1 MWKVMC
7 CRLEPCERDTRSRDP
22 HPCGHGINQSSISKE
37 NERHVE
43 NKSSVILKYGTVYK
57 SLEGKKGHGLRIFR
71 LHAHNCREG
80 TGTVR
85 WIITPSAARVF
96 VSHP

>member
-1 MWKVMC
+1 MGKVMC
-7 CRLEPCERDTRSRDP
+7 CRPEPCERDTRSRD
-22 HPCGHGINQSSISKE
+22 HPCGHGSISKE

-43 NKSSVILKYGTVYK
+43 NKSFVILKYGTVYK
-57 SLEGKKGHGLRIFR
+57 SLVGKKGHGLRIFR

-85 WIITPSAARVF
+85 WLITPSAARVF
-96 VSHP
+96 VSPP